1 MRRTSLVAA
10 AGAAAL
16 GLTLSACGSNSLSPG
31 AGGGGGGGGNS
42 PTAPAPSRTANEALV
57 AKLPAKIKSAGKI
70 VVGIDP
76 TYAPNE
82 MIAADGKTVEGW
94 DPDLFNAVAAEF
106 GVTVQYVPSKFDA
119 IILGVDSGKYDV
131 GVSSF
136 SITPERKAKVNMV
149 SYYKAGTLWV
159 TKPGNPAKVSIDD
172 PCGKNIGVQTG
183 TTQFDDITARSKK
196 CTAAGKPAVNI
207 LPHDGQDTVT
217 ADVVSGKTDA
227 MLADSPIGLY
237 AVKQFQGKLEKLGD
251 VYDSAPYG
259 YVLPKSETD
268 FGNALVE
275 ALKDAKADGSYEAAL
290 KKWGVEA
297 GGISDFALNP

>member
-1 MRRTSLVAA
+1 MRRISLVAA
-10 AGAAAL
+10 TGAVAL
-16 GLTLSACGSNSLSPG
+16 GLSLSACGSNSLSPG
-31 AGGGGGGGGNS
+31 ASGGGNNNTS
-42 PTAPAPSRTANEALV
+42 SAAATTGSVDKALA
-57 AKLPAKIKSAGKI
+57 AKLPDKIKSAGKI

-82 MIAADGKTVEGW
+82 MMAADGKTVEGW
-94 DPDLFNAVAAEF
+94 DADLFNAVAAKF
-106 GVTVQYVPSKFDA
+106 GVSVEYSPSKFDA

-159 TKPGNPAKVSIDD
+159 TKPGNPAKID
-172 PCGKNIGVQTG
+172 PNNACGKNIGVQTG
-183 TTQFDDITARSKK
+183 TTQFDDITAKSKK
-196 CTAAGKPAVNI
+196 CTSEGKPAIHI
-207 LPHDGQDTVT
+207 LPHDGQDQVT
-217 ADVVSGKTDA
+217 ADVVSGKADA

-237 AVKQFQGKLEKLGD
+237 AIKQFQGKLEKLGD

-259 YVLPKSETD
+259 YVVPKSQTD
-268 FGNALVE
+268 FANALVD
-275 ALKDAKADGSYEAAL
+275 ALKAAKADGSYDNAL
-290 KKWGVEA
+290 KKWGVES

>member
-1 MRRTSLVAA
+1 MRRMSLIAVT
-10 AGAAAL
+10 GGIAL

-31 AGGGGGGGGNS
+31 GGES
-42 PTAPAPSRTANEALV
+42 SAPAPAATTGKADPALV

-82 MIAADGKTVEGW
+82 MLAADGKTVDGW
-94 DPDLFNAVAAEF
+94 DPALFTAVAAKF
-106 GVTVQYVPSKFDA
+106 GVTVDYQPSKFDA

-136 SITPERKAKVNMV
+136 SINNDRKAKVNMV
-149 SYYKAGTLWV
+149 SYYTAGTLWV
-159 TKPGNPAKVSIDD
+159 GPKGNPKGINPDD
-172 PCGKNIGVQTG
+172 ACGKNIGVQNG

-196 CTAAGKPAVNI
+196 CTAAGKPAINI
-207 LPHDGQDTVT
+207 LPHDGQDEVT
-217 ADVVSGKTDA
+217 ADVVSGKVDA

-237 AVKQFQGKLEKLGD
+237 AIKKTGDKLAEIGQ

-259 YVLPKSETD
+259 YVVPKAETD
-268 FGNALVE
+268 FAQALVD
-275 ALKDAKADGSYEAAL
+275 ALKAAKADGTYDAAL
-290 KKWGVEA
+290 KQWGVES
-297 GGISDFALNP
+297 GGITDFALNP